1 MMDASKES
9 ILKNMLSAM
18 VAIRRGAES
27 VVKDKMPG
35 VVDNIDGT
43 IILLKRILKSDEPK
57 TIGFFGAQKRGK
69 SSIINFLLGVKLM
82 PTSPIPMSSVIVRV
96 RHDSTLEKGV
106 YNIDITNQNGQMNT
120 NQNLSEDSAR
130 EVIELYGSHRGDGV
144 YEDVDTIEVAS
155 NFSGIDIL
163 VNGGILVDTPGAE
176 MAFVDDSAEDPNVAD
191 SQRAIEELQRTHLV
205 VFVERADYLQGE
217 SGHQFFTKQIKQL
230 RPLSVVSFKDMY
242 EVPGPGTAAVNES
255 IKRQKLGS
263 LMMRVYGINLERFS
277 CVSCKEAESNKD
289 LSGMIVLKRKILTE
303 LDNLEFENGLPTCLS
318 ELEKNLKLVAGDPDL
333 GKDVARRI
341 FAPATLP
348 FTVMR
353 KVLSDAG
360 NSDSQPEKSS
370 RLAEIAEKLDRILK
384 DYHS

>member
-18 VAIRRGAES
+18 VAIRRCAES
-27 VVKDKMPG
+27 AVKDKMPG

-69 SSIINFLLGVKLM
+69 SSIINYLLGAELM

-96 RHDSTLEKGV
+96 RHDSALEKGV

-144 YEDVDTIEVAS
+144 FEDVDTIEVAS
-155 NFSGIDIL
+155 NFSGIEIL
-163 VNGGILVDTPGAE
+163 ESGGVLVDTPGAE
-176 MAFVDDSAEDPNVAD
+176 MAFVDGSAEDPNVAD
-191 SQRAIEELQRTHLV
+191 SRRAIEELQRTHLV

-217 SGHQFFTKQIKQL
+217 SGHQFFTMQIKQL

-242 EVPGPGTAAVNES
+242 EVSGPGTVAVNES
-255 IKRQKLGS
+255 LKRQKLGS

-277 CVSCKEAESNKD
+277 CVSCKEAESNKE
-289 LSGMIVLKRKILTE
+289 LSGMRVLKDRILTE
-303 LDNLEFENGLPTCLS
+303 LRNLEFENGLPTCLS
-318 ELEKNLKLVAGDPDL
+318 ELEKNLKLVANDPDL

-353 KVLSDAG
+353 KVLSDGG
-360 NSDSQPEKSS
+360 NSDSQSETSS
-370 RLAEIAEKLDRILK
+370 RLAERLDRILNN
-384 DYHS
+384 YHS